1 MKSKIKRKQ
10 IIVALEY
17 AGLSYLPDLLRNR
30 EINVIDK
37 NFFKALHS
45 DINKLHNTLNSTRI
59 AFDNL
64 NNRFVELAKE
74 KELLTKELNEKTQM
88 LLEKNDQSDP
98 LLISMKKKQI
108 ENDKIKQKL
117 ISEIFGV
124 EEQELPVNN

>member
-98 LLISMKKKQI
+98 LLISMKKS
-108 ENDKIKQKL
+108 KL
-117 ISEIFGV
+117 KMTR
-124 EEQELPVNN
+124 